1 MSRFWSI
8 LVVAVGML
16 ALAFPASAGAATAL
30 FTDGVASGDV
40 TSTRAILWTRVDRAD
55 ANLKVEVWPNA
66 SCLEGQKAFQKS
78 NVRSS
83 AANDFTVKVDA
94 AGLRPGTEYC
104 YRFRR
109 GGNESS
115 PTGRFMTAPAAS
127 TKANVDFT
135 YTGDSDGTR
144 VGGVPAFNNFETLDR
159 ARGENANFWVYNGD
173 TIYAD
178 SRFRSPAATTL
189 PQYRAAYREN
199 RTIAALPNL
208 LQATSTYALM
218 DDHEVANDY
227 DGQTVDPAL
236 YAAGRKAFLEYMP
249 VRPSRVLHDPSCA
262 GDPLYGTFKWG
273 SEVELFVLDE
283 RPCRSGD
290 AAPACDTNPAAPGVQ
305 ADLGPTVP
313 TPIRSMSPFNFFL
326 RPTPPDGCLAAIFD
340 PSRTM
345 LGPVQK
351 QKFKDDLLASTAKH
365 KIVISE
371 LAFQQFFALPYD
383 RWEGYGAERNELL
396 NFIRDNAVGNVTFLT
411 TDNHA
416 NLVNQVYIDRFENCP
431 DGTLACAQANPPTTI
446 ANELITGPIAT
457 DTLQV
462 EAFNAFGALGVFAFN
477 QILDVAGLDCRNLN
491 KYSYGLVQENANAG
505 TITITLKD
513 DTGANVVDQA
523 NPSLNCMKVFGP

>member
-1 MSRFWSI
+1 MSRLSSV
-8 LVVAVGML
+8 LVVALG
-16 ALAFPASAGAATAL
+16 ALAIPASTGAATAT

-66 SCLEGQKAFQKS
+66 SCLVGQKAFQKS
-78 NVRSS
+78 NIRSS

-94 AGLRPGTEYC
+94 LGLQPGTEYC
-104 YRFRR
+104 FRFRR
-109 GGNESS
+109 GDESFG
-115 PTGRFMTAPAAS
+115 PVGRFRTAPAAG

-135 YTGDSDGTR
+135 YSGDSDGTR
-144 VGGVPAFNNFETLDR
+144 VNGVPAFNNFETLDR
-159 ARGENANFWVYNGD
+159 ARDENAEFFVYNGD
-173 TIYAD
+173 TIYSD
-178 SRFRSPAATTL
+178 SRFRSSPATTL
-189 PQYRAAYREN
+189 PEYRAAYREN

-208 LQATSTYALM
+208 LQATSIYALM
-218 DDHEVANDY
+218 DDHEVQNDY
-227 DGQTVDPAL
+227 DGQTVDPAR

-249 VRPSRVLHDPSCA
+249 VRPSRLLHDSSCA

-273 SEVELFVLDE
+273 SEVELFILDE
-283 RPCRSGD
+283 RSCRSAD
-290 AAPACDTNPAAPGVQ
+290 AAPACDANPAVPGVQ

-313 TPIRSMSPFNFFL
+313 TAIRTTPPFNFFL
-326 RPTPPDGCLAAIFD
+326 APTPPPGCLAAVMD
-340 PSRTM
+340 PGRTM

-351 QKFKDDLLASTAKH
+351 QKFKNDLLASTARH

-383 RWEGYGAERNELL
+383 RWEGYGGERNELL
-396 NFIRDNAVGNVTFLT
+396 NFIRDNGISNVTFLT

-457 DTLQV
+457 DTLQAEV
-462 EAFNAFGALGVFAFN
+462 FNAFGVLGVFAFN
-477 QILDVAGLDCRNLN
+477 QVLDVAGLDCRNLN
-491 KYSYGLVQENANAG
+491 KYSYGLVQEDATAG
-505 TITITLKD
+505 TATVTLKD
-513 DTGANVVDQA
+513 DTGANVTDQS
-523 NPSLNCMKVFGP
+523 NPSVNCMKVFGP